1 MKTNLEIMLNLPMVF
16 KFMSWLTKNNFLE
29 IYKIAHNNAADLLRE
44 AELLYNHKHFPRAY
58 ALAFTA
64 LEEIS
69 KSQFAADVFTGL
81 HTSED
86 FEKFYRNHKHKIDRM
101 AWAHDDA
108 NSYPHDL
115 RLVGPDIDDLER
127 INPSE
132 PDFKKRSDALYIG
145 VDFNNKKIIKPNEQI
160 TEKDAKEIMRIVEV
174 ALERI
179 WEVSGE
185 FGGNQIGTKGFMK

>member
-1 MKTNLEIMLNLPMVF
+1 MTSPA
-16 KFMSWLTKNNFLE
+16 KNNFLE
-29 IYKIAHNNAADLLRE
+29 IYKVAHNNAADLLRE
-44 AELLYNHKHFPRAY
+44 AELLYENKHFARAY

-81 HTSED
+81 HTEEE
-86 FEKFYRNHKHKIDRM
+86 FKEFYRDHKRKIGRTK
-101 AWAHDDA
+101 WAHEDA
-108 NSYPHDL
+108 NSYPHNL
-115 RLVGPDIDDLER
+115 KWVGPDIDDLER
-127 INPSE
+127 INPRE
-132 PDFKKRSDALYIG
+132 PDFKKRSDALYVGI
-145 VDFNNKKIIKPNEQI
+145 DFNNHTITKPKEKI
-160 TEKDAKEIMRIVEV
+160 TEKDAKEMMRIIEV

>member
-1 MKTNLEIMLNLPMVF
+1 MTWP
-16 KFMSWLTKNNFLE
+16 TKNNFLA
-29 IYKIAHNNAADLLRE
+29 IYRIAHNNAANLLRE
-44 AELLYNHKHFPRAY
+44 AELLYGNKCFARAY

-81 HTSED
+81 HTGGD
-86 FEKFYRNHKHKIDRM
+86 FEKFYRNHKHKIERM
-101 AWAHDDA
+101 SWAHNDA

-115 RLVGPDIDDLER
+115 KWVGPDIDDLER

-132 PDFKKRSDALYIG
+132 PDFKKRLNALYVGI
-145 VDFNNKKIIKPNEQI
+145 DFNNQAITRPEEQI
-160 TEKDAKEIMRIVEV
+160 TEKDAKEMMRVVEV

>member
-1 MKTNLEIMLNLPMVF
+1 
-16 KFMSWLTKNNFLE
+16 MSQRIKNKYLE
-29 IYKIAHNNAADLLRE
+29 IYSVAHSNAVDLLSE
-44 AELLYNHKHFPRAY
+44 SELLYNHKYFARAY

-69 KSQFAADVFTGL
+69 KSQFAADVSTGMQK
-81 HTSED
+81 HED
-86 FEKFYRNHKHKIDRM
+86 FEKFYKNHRKKLEDVM
-101 AWAHDDA
+101 WAHADA

-115 RLVGPDIDDLER
+115 KWIGSDIDDLER
-127 INPSE
+127 INPRE
-132 PDFKKRSDALYIG
+132 PSFSKRLNALYVG
-145 VDFNNKKIIKPNEQI
+145 VDFKNQIIIKPKEQI
-160 TEKDAKEIMRIVEV
+160 TENDAKEMMRIVEV

>member
-1 MKTNLEIMLNLPMVF
+1 MKTNWP
-16 KFMSWLTKNNFLE
+16 TKNNYLE
-29 IYKIAHNNAADLLRE
+29 IYRIAHNNAADLLRE
-44 AELLYNHKHFPRAY
+44 AELLFDHKHFARAY

-81 HTSED
+81 CKDDE
-86 FEKFYRNHKHKIDRM
+86 FNKFYRDHKSKIERVT
-101 AWAHDDA
+101 WAHLDA
-108 NSYPHDL
+108 NSYPHNL
-115 RLVGPDIDDLER
+115 KWVGPDIADLER
-127 INPSE
+127 INPKE
-132 PDFKKRSDALYIG
+132 PRFDKRQDALYIG
-145 VDFNNKKIIKPNEQI
+145 IDFQNQKIIKPEEQI
-160 TEKDAKEIMRIVEV
+160 SEADAKEIVRIVEV